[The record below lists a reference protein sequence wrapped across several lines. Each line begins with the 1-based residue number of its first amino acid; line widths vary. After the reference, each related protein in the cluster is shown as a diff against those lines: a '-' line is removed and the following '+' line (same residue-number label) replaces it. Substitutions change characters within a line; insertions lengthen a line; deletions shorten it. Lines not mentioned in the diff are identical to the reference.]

1 MLALEEG
8 EEVLFILQLM
18 FCCWLPE
25 EEGVRRV
32 DIMVWMVRRDQP
44 APVVKGKI
52 RHKFVMEVQMGSQVN
67 AMARAPATM
76 EE

>member
-25 EEGVRRV
+25 EEGLHRV
-32 DIMVWMVRRDQP
+32 DRMVWMVRRNQMV
-44 APVVKGKI
+44 PVV
-52 RHKFVMEVQMGSQVN
+52 
-67 AMARAPATM
+67 
-76 EE
+76 